1 MCINF
6 NTEGINIYFLCPF
19 ACFFFLVLSSYASN
33 ESEFYKNPFVQN
45 IIVSFG
51 EMLAIIPHLISIF
64 IDNKIYKK
72 NTQSVQKSAKSN
84 RKKLGFEYE
93 YNNSE
98 DDIPKITVYQML
110 YLGFIDCLQSLCFFY
125 GNYYTQYQ
133 FYFWSSHIFF
143 LCLFTKYLLFKR
155 LYIHHVISFVIFIIL
170 DVLHIII
177 VIMDSNNYLFDNII
191 FVFLLI
197 SNICLSFELVY
208 ERRLM
213 DYNYVSIYKLCFL
226 VGIFTFF
233 INLIISLIMT
243 IIAHHLTNKP
253 DFIFDYSDYFDS
265 ISGNVGREIYKII
278 LYMFLTGLYNIFQFL
293 TIKHLTPNHALIT
306 QIMLAFYCS
315 VINIFYIEIDY
326 STYLL
331 TVACHSMCILVLL
344 FFLEIIELKCC
355 GMDYETAHN
364 IIKRSE
370 LDYDMRTFTTSTM
383 GDVEDNGNLSRNST
397 ISERSESIESI
408 Q

>member
-33 ESEFYKNPFVQN
+33 ESEFNKNPFVQN

-51 EMLAIIPHLISIF
+51 EMLSIIPHIISII

-72 NTQSVQKSAKSN
+72 NTQSIEKSAKSN

-143 LCLFTKYLLFKR
+143 LCLFTKCLLFKR
-155 LYIHHVISFVIFIIL
+155 LYIHHIISFVIFFIL
-170 DVLHIII
+170 DISHIII
-177 VIMDSNNYLFDNII
+177 VIMDSNNYLFENII

-226 VGIFTFF
+226 LGIFTFF
-233 INLIISLIMT
+233 INLIVSLIMT
-243 IIAHHLTNKP
+243 IISHHLTNKP

-265 ISGNVGREIYKII
+265 ISGKVGKEIIKII
-278 LYMFLTGLYNIFQFL
+278 IYMFLIGLYNIFQFL

-315 VINIFYIEIDY
+315 VINIFYIKIDY
-326 STYLL
+326 RTYLL
-331 TVACHSMCILVLL
+331 TIACHSMCILVLL

-355 GMDYETAHN
+355 GIDQETAHN

-370 LDYDMRTFTTSTM
+370 LDYKMRTFTTSTL
-383 GDVEDNGNLSRNST
+383 GDFEDNGDLSRNT
-397 ISERSESIESI
+397 TMSERTESVETI

>member
-19 ACFFFLVLSSYASN
+19 ACFFFLVISSYVSN
-33 ESEFYKNPFVQN
+33 ESEFIKNPFVQN

-51 EMLAIIPHLISIF
+51 EMLAIIPHLISII
-64 IDNKIYKK
+64 IDNRIYKK
-72 NTQSVQKSAKSN
+72 NTQSVEKSAKSN

-125 GNYYTQYQ
+125 GNSYTQYQ
-133 FYFWSSHIFF
+133 FYFLSSHIFF

-155 LYIHHVISFVIFIIL
+155 LYIHHIISFVIFIIL

-177 VIMDSNNYLFDNII
+177 VRMDSNYYLFDNII

-213 DYNYVSIYKLCFL
+213 DYNYVSVYKLCFL

-233 INLIISLIMT
+233 INLIVSLIMT
-243 IIAHHLTNKP
+243 IIAHHLENKP

-265 ISGNVGREIYKII
+265 ISGKLDKEIILII

-326 STYLL
+326 RTYLS
-331 TVACHSMCILVLL
+331 TIACHSMCILVLL

-355 GMDYETAHN
+355 GMDQETAHN

-370 LDYDMRTFTTSTM
+370 LDYNMRTFSTSTF
-383 GDVEDNGNLSRNST
+383 GDMEDNGDLSRNTT
-397 ISERSESIESI
+397 ITERSESIETI